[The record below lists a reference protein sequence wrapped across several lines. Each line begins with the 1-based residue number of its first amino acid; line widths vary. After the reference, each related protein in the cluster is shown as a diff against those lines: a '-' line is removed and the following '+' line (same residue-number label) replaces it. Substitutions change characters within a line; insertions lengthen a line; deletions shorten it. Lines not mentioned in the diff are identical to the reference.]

1 MTKQITLPLFQ
12 LLNPILEWK
21 LAYISRIIVDRRK
34 FELAGNEL
42 LVAILNDSSKHGIQT
57 V

>member
-1 MTKQITLPLFQ
+1 MTKQTNQLLFQ
-12 LLNPILEWK
+12 LLNPKLEWK

>member
-1 MTKQITLPLFQ
+1 MERLQIQNMGLPRLRIAF
-12 LLNPILEWK
+12 
-21 LAYISRIIVDRRK
+21 ISRIIVDRRK